1 MFIIEDSYQQIAIMM
16 VNGKSANAI
25 TKHIMKK
32 YFFILL
38 CVVISGSLSGYIIN
52 TLIFKNNSQI
62 NIYHIF
68 YMILLFFIKF
78 IYIFIISLCQLK
90 NIKYKLINYI
100 NQISKIDNKVGYFS
114 SFIVDKEKKSFPY
127 IKLTAICVLLIIFIG
142 ATKMIITKNINT
154 IDFITGLTG
163 LTISFLLITKLLFPI
178 LFDFFHRRLLKHKVF
193 MIAFNDFITL
203 YHTTF
208 TLITISIVV
217 LPFMIYFL
225 ITAAQT
231 AIYLICYSMIHIS
244 LILCYFFRYY
254 VYFNNKHKQILIYQ
268 SLGYRINNIKQIQY
282 IESIMHFIYIA
293 IFPLILIIH
302 MILKSNMINPY
313 ILYLFTLY
321 ILSFNLLYFINKT
334 IINKKIKE
342 LIQ

>member
-1 MFIIEDSYQQIAIMM
+1 MNSFINKIIFRDNIKNMILFFTLYIFSIFEFLLIVLLQQLSYSKNISHYVVALTLLLSLFLFVYMNMFIIEDSYQQIAIMM

-52 TLIFKNNSQI
+52 TLIFKNSSQI

-127 IKLTAICVLLIIFIG
+127 IKLTAICMLLIIFIG

-178 LFDFFHRRLLKHKVF
+178 LFDFFHRHLLKHKVF

-208 TLITISIVV
+208 TLISISIVV

-225 ITAAQT
+225 ITASQT

-244 LILCYFFRYY
+244 LILCYFFRY
-254 VYFNNKHKQILIYQ
+254 
-268 SLGYRINNIKQIQY
+268 
-282 IESIMHFIYIA
+282 
-293 IFPLILIIH
+293 
-302 MILKSNMINPY
+302 
-313 ILYLFTLY
+313 
-321 ILSFNLLYFINKT
+321 
-334 IINKKIKE
+334 
-342 LIQ
+342 